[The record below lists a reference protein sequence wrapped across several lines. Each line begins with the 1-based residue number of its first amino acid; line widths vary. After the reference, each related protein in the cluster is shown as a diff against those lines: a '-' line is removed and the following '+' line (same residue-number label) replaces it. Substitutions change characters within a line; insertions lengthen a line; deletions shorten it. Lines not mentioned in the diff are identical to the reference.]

1 MKKCV
6 AVIEIASNELRLK
19 IGEKGA
25 NSVKVIESISN
36 PLALGKDTFH
46 SGKISFESLE
56 KAAVIINGYKAVAR
70 DYGVKDV
77 VALATTAIRE
87 SKNKDFILDQLKVK
101 TGLELTVIDDS
112 QEKVYINKMVLAS
125 LKNDEMQSTL
135 IAHLGSGNI
144 SIFVLKEG
152 KVVTGSNI
160 KIGALR
166 ISELF
171 EDYRENTANYLQVIK
186 EYLHPFQ
193 DAISAS
199 INNEKLQNFV
209 ISGNEIET
217 ISKLCKAKNKGEV
230 NIITRENFM
239 ETYRSIKN
247 MTPEEIAEK
256 YEITVEKAENI
267 LPAFIIYSRIVK
279 FTSDKNIISPKCTAG
294 DFILYE
300 KLFSESAKLITK
312 AYEEFSLISA
322 KNIESKFRDDNEYS
336 DCVNNIAIKIFDKM
350 KKYHGLGQ
358 REKLL
363 LQIAIMLE
371 DIGKAVNIREHDRIS
386 YHMIKGL
393 DIVGINDEEKHTIAA
408 IAYYHNDVMPY
419 EDNGVFLSMDTEER
433 VKVCKLSGVLKLAN
447 AVYSSHNNKFEDV
460 SVRLSNNQLIITVS
474 TYKNIDLE
482 KWSFKKSKQLF
493 EDVFG
498 IKAVL
503 NKRSVM

>member
-1 MKKCV
+1 MKKCI

-19 IGEKGA
+19 IGEKGI
-25 NSVKVIESISN
+25 NGVKIIESISN
-36 PLALGKDTFH
+36 PLALGRDTFH
-46 SGKISFESLE
+46 SGMISFDSLE
-56 KAAVIINGYKAVAR
+56 KAAVIINGYKAVAK
-70 DYGVKDV
+70 DYGVKNV
-77 VALATTAIRE
+77 FAFATTAVRE

-101 TGLELTVIDDS
+101 TGLDLKVIDDI

-125 LKNDEMQSTL
+125 LSKEEMNSTL

-152 KVVTGSNI
+152 KVVTGLNI

-193 DAISAS
+193 DAISSS
-199 INNEKLQNFV
+199 IKEKLQNFV

-217 ISKLCKAKNKGEV
+217 ISRMCKAKIKGSV
-230 NIITRENFM
+230 NVISRDNFM
-239 ETYRSIKN
+239 ETYKDIKN
-247 MTPEEIAEK
+247 MTIEEIAEK
-256 YEITVEKAENI
+256 YDISVEKAEDI
-267 LPAFIIYSRIVK
+267 LPALIIYSRIVK
-279 FTSDKNIISPKCTAG
+279 YTSDKNIISPIYTAA
-294 DFILYE
+294 DAILYE
-300 KLFSESAKLITK
+300 ELFPESAKLLTK
-312 AYEEFSLISA
+312 AYDEFSIIAA
-322 KNIESKFRDDNEYS
+322 KNIESKFRDDNEYT
-336 DCVNNIAIKIFDKM
+336 DCVCNIAVKIFDKM

-358 REKLL
+358 RERLL
-363 LQIAIMLE
+363 LQIAAILE

-393 DIVGINDEEKHTIAA
+393 DIVGINEEEKHAIAA

-419 EDNGVFLSMDTEER
+419 EDNGVYKQMDYDER
-433 VKVCKLSGVLKLAN
+433 VTVCKLSGILKLAN

-460 SVRLSNNQLIITVS
+460 SVRVSNNQLIITAS

-482 KWSFKKSKQLF
+482 KWSFNKSKQLF

>member
-77 VALATTAIRE
+77 IALATTAIRE

-152 KVVTGSNI
+152 KVITGSNI

-217 ISKLCKAKNKGEV
+217 ISKLCKAKNKGGV

-279 FTSDKNIISPKCTAG
+279 YTSDKNIISPKCTAG

-300 KLFSESAKLITK
+300 QLFSESAKLITK
-312 AYEEFSLISA
+312 AYEEFHLISA
-322 KNIESKFRDDNEYS
+322 KNIESKFRDDNEY
-336 DCVNNIAIKIFDKM
+336 
-350 KKYHGLGQ
+350 Y
-358 REKLL
+358 
-363 LQIAIMLE
+363 
-371 DIGKAVNIREHDRIS
+371 
-386 YHMIKGL
+386 
-393 DIVGINDEEKHTIAA
+393 
-408 IAYYHNDVMPY
+408 
-419 EDNGVFLSMDTEER
+419 
-433 VKVCKLSGVLKLAN
+433 
-447 AVYSSHNNKFEDV
+447 
-460 SVRLSNNQLIITVS
+460 
-474 TYKNIDLE
+474 
-482 KWSFKKSKQLF
+482 
-493 EDVFG
+493 
-498 IKAVL
+498 
-503 NKRSVM
+503 